1 MNHEKST
8 WDVENMA
15 TKERGKM
22 INNSES
28 YTKAKTATLSVD
40 NLSLSEQAISA
51 IIVLAT
57 KYAALQKEVAFL
69 NSASVC
75 EIAARNPSV
84 MKYITELEKRAETAE
99 AQLATARADALREAA
114 NVCQAEVDRLI
125 GDDAEGYGAGLYDQS
140 KGLRD
145 DILALLDH
153 PAPSPE
159 AVARAEQ
166 AIQFVR
172 QMAMLALS
180 GEHDDDE
187 ENHLLSHDILKFQRD
202 CDITEAR
209 SILALLDHP
218 AAAPSPEAVARA
230 ALDVLTERR
239 RQIEAEGWVPGHDD
253 LHTSGEI
260 ALAAGAYAL
269 SSTFYHADP
278 YAAVLSVWPWDR
290 KWLKPTTPRRDLVKA
305 GALILAEIERLDRA
319 AIIDKARQKD

>member
-8 WDVENMA
+8 WDVENMSA
-15 TKERGKM
+15 KERRKM
-22 INNSES
+22 INNSEA

-69 NSASVC
+69 TSASVC

-84 MKYITELEKRAETAE
+84 MEYITEMEKRAERAE
-99 AQLATARADALREAA
+99 AQLATAREGFKDVLGM
-114 NVCQAEVDRLI
+114 L
-125 GDDAEGYGAGLYDQS
+125 DDPTGGEHERDMRGAS
-140 KGLRD
+140 IIARKH
-145 DILALLDH
+145 LALLDH

-209 SILALLDHP
+209 SILALLDRP
-218 AAAPSPEAVARA
+218 APSPEAVARA
-230 ALDVLTERR
+230 ALE
-239 RQIEAEGWVPGHDD
+239 W
-253 LHTSGEI
+253 
-260 ALAAGAYAL
+260 AAGVCE
-269 SSTFYHADP
+269 
-278 YAAVLSVWPWDR
+278 AARSKRNKQRAEWSGGGDQA
-290 KWLKPTTPRRDLVKA
+290 RRWMA
-305 GALILAEIERLDRA
+305 GAIQAEQLAQDMRIAASDDDAIA
-319 AIIDKARQKD
+319 AIIDKAREGGK